1 MSGNC
6 RWVLLVAAILFIS
19 VGSPAAA
26 VSDAVR
32 LDSSTQFLSGDDQLG
47 EGQAILAQY
56 LRLNI
61 KPEDREFLITGY
73 GRVWKDFVSD
83 GVRDDDLLGRL
94 YYLYV
99 DYSPSDDLALR
110 AGRQYV
116 NFSAGSS
123 ILDGARLD
131 VEGLGPVGVTLAGGS
146 GVRYRLD
153 SEESDL
159 DDFVL
164 GIDVHLVGVRSTQLG
179 LSYVIRFDEWDRARE
194 EFGLNF
200 RRYFKYVSPYAEVRY
215 DRLSEAVDEATLG
228 LDVFPT
234 KDLMLK
240 GEFYHSY
247 PTFDSTSIYS
257 VFAVDRYREYLIRA
271 DYSLGAP
278 VTLFASYARQ
288 TYEDDDDADRYS
300 AGARFYPTDRL
311 TLNASVDYR
320 DGFGGEDWGFEVY
333 GDYRVGEKLAF
344 SAGAQHDTYKR
355 PDDTGDQYAQ
365 RYWVGGQWLIS
376 EEAALIAR
384 VEDNVN
390 ENFNHRPL
398 GRVALNWN
406 L

>member
-6 RWVLLVAAILFIS
+6 RWVLLVAVVLFLS
-19 VGSPAAA
+19 MGRPAAA
-26 VSDAVR
+26 ITDAVK

-47 EGQAILAQY
+47 EGQAVLAQY

-61 KPEDREFLITGY
+61 KPENRDILITGY
-73 GRVWKDFVSD
+73 GRVWKDFSSG

-99 DYSPSDDLALR
+99 DYRASDRLSLR
-110 AGRQYV
+110 LGRQFV

-123 ILDGARLD
+123 ILDGAS
-131 VEGLGPVGVTLAGGS
+131 VELEGIGPIGVTLAGGS
-146 GVRYRLD
+146 DVRYLLD
-153 SEESDL
+153 SEESDF
-159 DDFVL
+159 DDSVFGVD
-164 GIDVHLVGVRSTQLG
+164 IHLSGFRSTQLG
-179 LSYVIRFDEWDRARE
+179 LSYVMRFDEWDRARE
-194 EFGLNF
+194 EFGLSF
-200 RRYFKYVSPYAEVRY
+200 RRYFKYLSPYAEVRY

-234 KDLMLK
+234 TDLMLK

-257 VFAVDRYREYLIRA
+257 VFAVDKYREYLIRA
-271 DYSLGAP
+271 EYSISAP
-278 VTLFASYARQ
+278 VTVFASYARQ
-288 TYEDDDDADRYS
+288 TYEDDDDADRYEV
-300 AGARFYPTDRL
+300 GARFRPMQRMTI
-311 TLNASVDYR
+311 NASVDYR
-320 DGFGGEDWGFEVY
+320 EGFGGKDWGFEAY
-333 GDYRVGEKLAF
+333 GDYRIGEKFLV

-355 PDDTGDQYAQ
+355 PEDTGDQYAQ
-365 RYWVGGQWLIS
+365 RYWVGGQWHIS
-376 EEAALIAR
+376 KDASLLAR

>member
-6 RWVLLVAAILFIS
+6 RWFLLVAVILFIS
-19 VGSPAAA
+19 AGSPAAA

-61 KPEDREFLITGY
+61 KPESRNILITGY

-83 GVRDDDLLGRL
+83 GVRDDDILGRL

-99 DYSPSDDLALR
+99 DYSPSDNLALR

-153 SEESDL
+153 SEESDI

-164 GIDVHLVGVRSTQLG
+164 GIDIHLVGVRSTKLG

-200 RRYFKYVSPYAEVRY
+200 RRYFKYFSPYGEVRY

-257 VFAVDRYREYLIRA
+257 VFAVDKYREYLIRA
-271 DYSLGAP
+271 DYSLSAP

-300 AGARFYPTDRL
+300 VGARFYPTDRL
-311 TLNASVDYR
+311 TLNASIDYR
-320 DGFGGEDWGFEVY
+320 DGFGGKDWGFEVY
-333 GDYRVGEKLAF
+333 GDYRVGEKISL
-344 SAGAQHDTYKR
+344 SAGVQHDTYKR
-355 PDDTGDQYAQ
+355 PDETGDQYAQ

-376 EEAALIAR
+376 EDAALIAR

-398 GRVALNWN
+398 GRVAFNWT

>member
-6 RWVLLVAAILFIS
+6 RWVLLVAVVLFLS
-19 VGSPAAA
+19 MGRPAAA
-26 VSDAVR
+26 ITDAVK

-47 EGQAILAQY
+47 EGQAVLAQY

-61 KPEDREFLITGY
+61 KPENRDILITGY
-73 GRVWKDFVSD
+73 GRVWKDFSSG

-99 DYSPSDDLALR
+99 DYRASDRLSLR
-110 AGRQYV
+110 LGRQFV

-123 ILDGARLD
+123 ILDGAS
-131 VEGLGPVGVTLAGGS
+131 VELEGIGPIGVTLAGGS
-146 GVRYRLD
+146 DVRYLLD
-153 SEESDL
+153 SEESDF
-159 DDFVL
+159 DDSVFGVD
-164 GIDVHLVGVRSTQLG
+164 IHLSGFRSTQLG
-179 LSYVIRFDEWDRARE
+179 LSYVMRFDEWDRARE
-194 EFGLNF
+194 EFGLSF
-200 RRYFKYVSPYAEVRY
+200 RRYFKDLSPYAEVRY

-234 KDLMLK
+234 TDLMLK

-257 VFAVDRYREYLIRA
+257 VFAVDKYREYLIRA
-271 DYSLGAP
+271 EYSISAP
-278 VTLFASYARQ
+278 VTVFASYARQ
-288 TYEDDDDADRYS
+288 TYEDDDDANRYEV
-300 AGARFYPTDRL
+300 GARFRPMQRL

-320 DGFGGEDWGFEVY
+320 EGFGGKDWGFEAY
-333 GDYRVGEKLAF
+333 GDYRIGEKFLV

-355 PDDTGDQYAQ
+355 PEDTGDQYAQ
-365 RYWVGGQWLIS
+365 RYWVGGQWHIS
-376 EEAALIAR
+376 KDASLLAR

>member
-6 RWVLLVAAILFIS
+6 RWVLLVAVVLFLS
-19 VGSPAAA
+19 MGRPAAA
-26 VSDAVR
+26 ITDAVK

-47 EGQAILAQY
+47 EGQAVLAQY

-61 KPEDREFLITGY
+61 KPENRDILITGY
-73 GRVWKDFVSD
+73 GRVWKDFSSG

-99 DYSPSDDLALR
+99 DYRASDTLSLR
-110 AGRQYV
+110 LGRQFV

-123 ILDGARLD
+123 ILDGAS
-131 VEGLGPVGVTLAGGS
+131 VELEGIGPIGVTLAGGS
-146 GVRYRLD
+146 DVRYLLD
-153 SEESDL
+153 SEESDF
-159 DDFVL
+159 DDSVFGVD
-164 GIDVHLVGVRSTQLG
+164 IHLSGFRSTQLG

-194 EFGLNF
+194 EFGLSF
-200 RRYFKYVSPYAEVRY
+200 RRYFKYLSPYAEVRY

-234 KDLMLK
+234 TDLMLK

-257 VFAVDRYREYLIRA
+257 VFAVDKYREYLIRA
-271 DYSLGAP
+271 EYSISAP
-278 VTLFASYARQ
+278 VTVFASYARQ
-288 TYEDDDDADRYS
+288 TYEDDDDANRYEV
-300 AGARFYPTDRL
+300 GARFRPMQRMTI
-311 TLNASVDYR
+311 NASVDYR
-320 DGFGGEDWGFEVY
+320 EGFGGKDWGFEAY
-333 GDYRVGEKLAF
+333 GDYRIGEKFLV

-355 PDDTGDQYAQ
+355 PEDTGDQYAQ
-365 RYWVGGQWLIS
+365 RYWVGGQWHIS
-376 EEAALIAR
+376 KDASLLAR